1 MHSTRCRRHVSLS
14 LLTHTHTH
22 TDAYARTWLTH
33 LGPSHKPVQDIA
45 EILLRCIWKWNS
57 SWRCDTCL
65 PFVLL
70 LGVHKDSRISLC
82 LLATNKQLI
91 RETARLCLYSINVCL
106 FSFAGSPCNMFSI
119 EQRHIRIWS
128 SDLFP
133 VSTFLCV
140 VFQPYLLG
148 SRGSYSLWCVSLSL
162 IKAHFSNATWHFQG
176 CFLVVVVGAI
186 HQLCWPPVTTTHQEI
201 CHAGRGIIKYFHLC
215 IWCICI
221 QHQLHTLCMCV
232 YVCG

>member
-14 LLTHTHTH
+14 LLTHTHTYTC
-22 TDAYARTWLTH
+22 TDAHARTWLTH

-82 LLATNKQLI
+82 LLAKNKQLI

-128 SDLFP
+128 SDLDIFVCCLP
-133 VSTFLCV
+133 ALFAW
-140 VFQPYLLG
+140 QPRQLLA
-148 SRGSYSLWCVSLSL
+148 LMCLSLSL
-162 IKAHFSNATWHFQG
+162 KRIFQMQRDIFKVV
-176 CFLVVVVGAI
+176 FLLLSSAQFINFADHQQPQHTKRFVMQAGA
-186 HQLCWPPVTTTHQEI
+186 
-201 CHAGRGIIKYFHLC
+201 
-215 IWCICI
+215 
-221 QHQLHTLCMCV
+221 
-232 YVCG
+232 

>member
-14 LLTHTHTH
+14 LLTRTHTYTC
-22 TDAYARTWLTH
+22 TDAHARTWLTH
-33 LGPSHKPVQDIA
+33 LGPSHKPVQDMA

-91 RETARLCLYSINVCL
+91 RETARHCLYLINVCL

-140 VFQPYLLG
+140 VFQPYLPG
-148 SRGSYSLWCVSLSL
+148 SRGSYSLWCVSLS
-162 IKAHFSNATWHFQG
+162 H
-176 CFLVVVVGAI
+176 
-186 HQLCWPPVTTTHQEI
+186 
-201 CHAGRGIIKYFHLC
+201 
-215 IWCICI
+215 
-221 QHQLHTLCMCV
+221 
-232 YVCG
+232 